1 MSFVLVTDSSAN
13 LTTEIIEKFNIEVIP
28 MIFLVNDVE
37 YRSYKKGENVDIKQY
52 YDMMRNKEHIK
63 TSLLSPE
70 MYMEAF
76 KPFLENGQDI
86 LYIGFSSGLSGTYQS
101 SKIAAEAL
109 KEEYPERKIVAWDSL
124 CASMGE
130 GLLVYYAAKMKE
142 EGKSM
147 DEILS
152 WLEDN
157 KLKLCHWFTVDDLFF
172 LKRGG
177 RISATTAILGSALN
191 IKPVLHV
198 DDNGKLVSVDK
209 ARGRKQSMNALVSKL
224 EETAINPKE
233 QVVYISHGDCI
244 DDANYIADRLR
255 ERVGIENIVINYID
269 PVIGSHSGPGTLA
282 IFFLG
287 TQR

>member
-13 LTTEIIEKFNIEVIP
+13 LTTDIIEKFNIEIIP

-70 MYMEAF
+70 MYLEAF

-101 SKIAAEAL
+101 SKIAAETLA
-109 KEEYPERKIVAWDSL
+109 EEYPERKIVAWDSL

-130 GLLVYYAAKMKE
+130 GLMVYYAAKMKE

-157 KLKLCHWFTVDDLFF
+157 RLKLCHWFTVDDLFF

-198 DDNGKLVSVDK
+198 DNNGKLVSVDK
-209 ARGRKQSMNALVSKL
+209 ARGRKQSMNALVTKF

-233 QVVYISHGDCI
+233 QIVFISHGDCI
-244 DDANYIADRLR
+244 DDANYIKDRLR
-255 ERVGIENIVINYID
+255 ERLGIEDIVINYID
-269 PVIGSHSGPGTLA
+269 PVIGAHSGPGTLA

>member
-1 MSFVLVTDSSAN
+1 MSFVLMTDSSAN
-13 LTTEIIEKFNIEVIP
+13 LTTDIIEKFGIEVIP

-37 YRSYKKGENVDIKQY
+37 HRSYKKGENVDIKQY
-52 YDMMRNKEHIK
+52 YNMMRNKEHIK

-70 MYMEAF
+70 IYVEAF

-86 LYIGFSSGLSGTYQS
+86 LYIAFSSGLSGTYQS
-101 SKIAAEAL
+101 SVLAAEML
-109 KEEYPERKIVAWDSL
+109 REEYPERKIITWDSL

-142 EGKSM
+142 EGKSL
-147 DEILS
+147 DEILA
-152 WLEDN
+152 WLEEN

-177 RISATTAILGSALN
+177 RISGATAVIGSALG

-198 DDNGKLVSVDK
+198 DDNGKLISVSK
-209 ARGRKQSMNALVSKL
+209 ARGRKQSLNALVDKFV
-224 EETAINPKE
+224 ETAIEPEN
-233 QVVYISHGDCI
+233 QTVFISHGDCI
-244 DDANYIADRLR
+244 EDAEYVAKAIKEKFGIDD
-255 ERVGIENIVINYID
+255 IVINYID
-269 PVIGSHSGPGTLA
+269 PVIGAHSGPGTLA

-287 TQR
+287 SVR

>member
-1 MSFVLVTDSSAN
+1 MSFVLMTDSSAN
-13 LTTEIIEKFNIEVIP
+13 LTTDIIEKFGIEVIP

-37 YRSYKKGENVDIKQY
+37 HRSYKKGENVDIKQY

-70 MYMEAF
+70 IYAEAF

-86 LYIGFSSGLSGTYQS
+86 LYIAFSSGLSGTYQS
-101 SKIAAEAL
+101 SVLAAEML
-109 KEEYPERKIVAWDSL
+109 REEYPERKIITWDSL

-142 EGKSM
+142 EGKSL
-147 DEILS
+147 DEILA
-152 WLEDN
+152 WLEEN

-177 RISATTAILGSALN
+177 RISGATAVIGSALG

-198 DDNGKLVSVDK
+198 DDNGKLISVSK
-209 ARGRKQSMNALVSKL
+209 ARGRKQSLNALVDKFV
-224 EETAINPKE
+224 ETAIEPEK
-233 QVVYISHGDCI
+233 QTVFISHGDCI
-244 DDANYIADRLR
+244 EDAEYVAKAIK
-255 ERVGIENIVINYID
+255 EKFGIDNIVINYID
-269 PVIGSHSGPGTLA
+269 PVIGAHSGPGTLA

-287 TQR
+287 SVR

>member
-1 MSFVLVTDSSAN
+1 MSFVLMTDSSAN
-13 LTTEIIEKFNIEVIP
+13 LTTDIIEKFGIEIVP
-28 MIFLVNDVE
+28 MIFLVNDIE

-70 MYMEAF
+70 IYVDAF
-76 KPFLENGQDI
+76 RPFLENGQDI
-86 LYIGFSSGLSGTYQS
+86 LYIAFSSGLSGTYQS
-101 SKIAAEAL
+101 SVLAVEML
-109 KEEYPERKIVAWDSL
+109 REEYPERKIITWDSL

-142 EGKSM
+142 EGKSL

-152 WLEDN
+152 WLEEN

-177 RISATTAILGSALN
+177 RISSATAIIGSALS

-198 DDNGKLVSVDK
+198 DDNGKLVSVSK
-209 ARGRKQSMNALVSKL
+209 ARGRKQSLNALVDKFA
-224 EETAINPKE
+224 ETAIEPEK
-233 QVVYISHGDCI
+233 QTVFISHGDCI
-244 DDANYIADRLR
+244 EDAQYVAKTIK
-255 ERVGIENIVINYID
+255 EKFGIEDIVINYID
-269 PVIGSHSGPGTLA
+269 PVIGAHSGPGTLA
-282 IFFLG
+282 LFFLG
-287 TQR
+287 SVR

>member
-13 LTTEIIEKFNIEVIP
+13 LTTDIIEKFNIEIIP

-70 MYMEAF
+70 MYIEAF

-101 SKIAAEAL
+101 SKIAAETLA
-109 KEEYPERKIVAWDSL
+109 EEYPERKIVAWDSL

-130 GLLVYYAAKMKE
+130 GLMVYYAAKMKE

-157 KLKLCHWFTVDDLFF
+157 RLKLCHWFTVDDLFF

-209 ARGRKQSMNALVSKL
+209 ARGRKQSMNALVAKF

-233 QVVYISHGDCI
+233 QIVFISHGDCI
-244 DDANYIADRLR
+244 DDANYIKDRLR
-255 ERVGIENIVINYID
+255 ERLGIEDVVINYID

>member
-1 MSFVLVTDSSAN
+1 MSFVLMTDSSAN
-13 LTTEIIEKFNIEVIP
+13 LTTDIIEKFGIEVIP

-37 YRSYKKGENVDIKQY
+37 HRSYKKGENVDIKQY

-70 MYMEAF
+70 IYVEAF

-86 LYIGFSSGLSGTYQS
+86 LYIAFSSGLSGTYQS
-101 SKIAAEAL
+101 SVLAAEML
-109 KEEYPERKIVAWDSL
+109 REEYPERKIITWDSL

-142 EGKSM
+142 EGKSL
-147 DEILS
+147 DEILA
-152 WLEDN
+152 WLEEN

-177 RISATTAILGSALN
+177 RISGATAVIGSALG

-198 DDNGKLVSVDK
+198 DDKGKLISVSKV
-209 ARGRKQSMNALVSKL
+209 RGRKQSLNALVDKFV
-224 EETAINPKE
+224 ETAIEPEK
-233 QVVYISHGDCI
+233 QTVFISHGDCI
-244 DDANYIADRLR
+244 EDAEYVAKAIKEKFGIDD
-255 ERVGIENIVINYID
+255 IVINYID
-269 PVIGSHSGPGTLA
+269 PVIGAHSGPGTLA

-287 TQR
+287 SVR